1 MVPKRWKYG
10 SFKRFFDLTCSA
22 VLLVVLSPVM
32 AALSL
37 VIRVTDG
44 RPVLFVQLRPGL
56 SEKPF
61 RLIKFRTMRSPSANH
76 LPQKESDLIT
86 PLGRAVRR
94 LSLDEL
100 PQLWNIFRGDM
111 SFIGPRPLLVEYLP
125 LYNGRQAMRHQVRP
139 GMTGLAQVKGR
150 NALTWDQKLE
160 LDVQYVQ
167 SVSLLQDI
175 AIAMQSIA
183 VVFSGRGVTPHGAEL
198 MVPFTGSS
206 SSSKTQ

>member
-1 MVPKRWKYG
+1 MESKSWKYG
-10 SFKRFFDLTCSA
+10 SLKRLLDLTFSA

-32 AALSL
+32 AGLALA
-37 VIRVTDG
+37 IWVTDG
-44 RPVLFVQLRPGL
+44 RPVFFVQLRPGL
-56 SEKPF
+56 SGTPF
-61 RLIKFRTMRSPSANH
+61 ALIKFRTMGSPSANH

-125 LYNGRQAMRHQVRP
+125 LYNLRQSTRHRVRP

-150 NALTWDQKLE
+150 NALTWDEKLE
-160 LDVQYVQ
+160 LDAQYVQ
-167 SVSLLQDI
+167 SLSVRQDI
-175 AIAMQSIA
+175 TIAMQSLA
-183 VVFSGRGVTPHGAEL
+183 VVFSGRGVTPQGAEL
-198 MVPFTGSS
+198 MAPFKGSS
-206 SSSKTQ
+206 SNSATE